1 MTEYPLHRDE
11 DAEQAVADSL
21 RRAPLPPMPEQ
32 IRTKLET
39 VLREA
44 QARREDG
51 ECAQEHREALI
62 AASLRTSTG
71 TFGPNP
77 ISRKRAPSRRL
88 SPRTIGA

>member
-1 MTEYPLHRDE
+1 MAEDPLHREE

-21 RRAPLPPMPEQ
+21 RRAPLPPMPEK
-32 IRTKLET
+32 IRTRLAM

-51 ECAQEHREALI
+51 ECAQEHREGLI

-77 ISRKRAPSRRL
+77 VSRKRAPGRRL
-88 SPRTIGA
+88 TPRTIGA

>member
-1 MTEYPLHRDE
+1 MAEDPLHREE

-21 RRAPLPPMPEQ
+21 RRAPLPPMPEK
-32 IRTKLET
+32 IRTRLAM

-44 QARREDG
+44 
-51 ECAQEHREALI
+51 HREGLI

-77 ISRKRAPSRRL
+77 VSRKRAPGRRL
-88 SPRTIGA
+88 TPRTIGA